1 MSDPALSLENPFRPI
16 YEFYSIAAWA
26 TSAALMGV
34 SAYVAEYPS
43 TPFLLFGA
51 ICLLMMARQ
60 IPKVVE
66 LLRVQRK
73 LDGEALQFMTREE
86 LREICK
92 ERPDSIFLGFGFN
105 WSQAQRQL
113 VHTIV
118 RSDPERLAPHGDTLM
133 GQRWMQG
140 LGKPQPI
147 FQPIDHNAGHT
158 LLAGTTRA
166 GKALPMAARIHTPQ
180 GWITMAEVKV
190 GTLVSTPDGGV
201 APVSGV
207 FPQGELDTYHLHFN
221 DGRVVEASGDH
232 LWEIHHKH
240 WNGKYKPGKSRAG
253 KATPR
258 VLTTLDLR
266 DQILRN
272 KGTFCVPFARPVAK
286 PHAELPIP
294 PYVLGVLLGDGL
306 MGKGNRLMISSA
318 DPELIARVATELS
331 SEFTIQKS
339 AGSKYDYS
347 IGLAPS
353 PDRPKSGRLPGGRY
367 VTHPLKRAV
376 VSLGLD
382 ECRSWEKFIPACY
395 LEASIEQR
403 VALLQGIMDTD
414 GTVSTRGSAS
424 ITSTS
429 LQLVQGVQQL
439 VWSLGGRA
447 VLRKRATPKYTYQG
461 EKRMGRPAY
470 KLSVE
475 LADSRMAFSLKRK
488 LERCPDGSRRKF
500 RTGLA
505 VTKIV
510 PARRTECQ
518 CIKVDHPDE
527 LFITDHYIVTHNT
540 RMLDSLITQAVFR
553 GETVIILDPKGDKDL
568 MECARQ
574 ACIADGRAEDF
585 VYFHPAFPDKSW
597 RIDPL
602 RNFNRATELASR
614 IASLIP
620 SETGADP
627 FTAFGQMQLTN
638 IANGILLIDEKPTL
652 KKILTCFEGGMPH
665 LVKSAILSYCRKTFA
680 DRGDEWEE
688 ALKRAMEGAKPDIN
702 DHATRHAR
710 FYRDYVAKHAPS
722 QELQGLISSFTHDAT
737 HYGKM
742 IASLLPVLT
751 MLTSGVLGDL
761 LSPDSEDL
769 RDPRPITDFSRAI
782 HNKQVVYIGLDSLSD
797 KFVGSAIGA
806 MFLADLTAVA
816 GDRYNYGK
824 DLQPVNIYVDEA
836 AELANDPFIAMLNKA
851 GGSKAR
857 ITVATQTL
865 GDFTSRL
872 GSDAKS
878 RMVLGNLNNVV
889 ALRLIDGPTQEY
901 ITETF
906 SKTVVRHV
914 EYSQS
919 AKAETDEPF
928 IFSGTTN
935 EALKETEV
943 ALVDPQMLGAL
954 PNLEF
959 FARISG
965 GRLVKARI
973 PILKSAA

>member
-166 GKALPMAARIHTPQ
+166 GK
-180 GWITMAEVKV
+180 
-190 GTLVSTPDGGV
+190 
-201 APVSGV
+201 
-207 FPQGELDTYHLHFN
+207 
-221 DGRVVEASGDH
+221 
-232 LWEIHHKH
+232 
-240 WNGKYKPGKSRAG
+240 
-253 KATPR
+253 
-258 VLTTLDLR
+258 
-266 DQILRN
+266 
-272 KGTFCVPFARPVAK
+272 
-286 PHAELPIP
+286 
-294 PYVLGVLLGDGL
+294 
-306 MGKGNRLMISSA
+306 
-318 DPELIARVATELS
+318 
-331 SEFTIQKS
+331 
-339 AGSKYDYS
+339 
-347 IGLAPS
+347 
-353 PDRPKSGRLPGGRY
+353 
-367 VTHPLKRAV
+367 
-376 VSLGLD
+376 
-382 ECRSWEKFIPACY
+382 
-395 LEASIEQR
+395 
-403 VALLQGIMDTD
+403 
-414 GTVSTRGSAS
+414 
-424 ITSTS
+424 
-429 LQLVQGVQQL
+429 
-439 VWSLGGRA
+439 
-447 VLRKRATPKYTYQG
+447 
-461 EKRMGRPAY
+461 
-470 KLSVE
+470 
-475 LADSRMAFSLKRK
+475 
-488 LERCPDGSRRKF
+488 
-500 RTGLA
+500 
-505 VTKIV
+505 
-510 PARRTECQ
+510 
-518 CIKVDHPDE
+518 
-527 LFITDHYIVTHNT
+527 T

-553 GETVIILDPKGDKDL
+553 SETVIILDPKGDKDL

>member
-1 MSDPALSLENPFRPI
+1 
-16 YEFYSIAAWA
+16 
-26 TSAALMGV
+26 
-34 SAYVAEYPS
+34 
-43 TPFLLFGA
+43 
-51 ICLLMMARQ
+51 
-60 IPKVVE
+60 K
-66 LLRVQRK
+66 
-73 LDGEALQFMTREE
+73 TR
-86 LREICK
+86 I
-92 ERPDSIFLGFGFN
+92 
-105 WSQAQRQL
+105 
-113 VHTIV
+113 
-118 RSDPERLAPHGDTLM
+118 
-133 GQRWMQG
+133 
-140 LGKPQPI
+140 
-147 FQPIDHNAGHT
+147 
-158 LLAGTTRA
+158 
-166 GKALPMAARIHTPQ
+166 
-180 GWITMAEVKV
+180 
-190 GTLVSTPDGGV
+190 
-201 APVSGV
+201 
-207 FPQGELDTYHLHFN
+207 
-221 DGRVVEASGDH
+221 
-232 LWEIHHKH
+232 
-240 WNGKYKPGKSRAG
+240 
-253 KATPR
+253 
-258 VLTTLDLR
+258 
-266 DQILRN
+266 
-272 KGTFCVPFARPVAK
+272 
-286 PHAELPIP
+286 
-294 PYVLGVLLGDGL
+294 
-306 MGKGNRLMISSA
+306 
-318 DPELIARVATELS
+318 
-331 SEFTIQKS
+331 
-339 AGSKYDYS
+339 
-347 IGLAPS
+347 
-353 PDRPKSGRLPGGRY
+353 
-367 VTHPLKRAV
+367 
-376 VSLGLD
+376 
-382 ECRSWEKFIPACY
+382 
-395 LEASIEQR
+395 
-403 VALLQGIMDTD
+403 
-414 GTVSTRGSAS
+414 
-424 ITSTS
+424 
-429 LQLVQGVQQL
+429 
-439 VWSLGGRA
+439 
-447 VLRKRATPKYTYQG
+447 
-461 EKRMGRPAY
+461 
-470 KLSVE
+470 
-475 LADSRMAFSLKRK
+475 
-488 LERCPDGSRRKF
+488 
-500 RTGLA
+500 
-505 VTKIV
+505 
-510 PARRTECQ
+510 
-518 CIKVDHPDE
+518 
-527 LFITDHYIVTHNT
+527 
-540 RMLDSLITQAVFR
+540 LDSLITQAVFR

-574 ACIADGRAEDF
+574 ACIADGREDDF

-627 FTAFGQMQLTN
+627 FAAFGQMQLTN

-665 LVKSAILSYCRKTFA
+665 LVKSAILAYCRKTFA
-680 DRGDEWEE
+680 ERGQEWEE

-702 DHATRHAR
+702 DQANRHAR
-710 FYRDYVAKHAPS
+710 FYRDYVSKHAPS

-769 RDPRPITDFSRAI
+769 RDKRPITDFSRAI

-872 GSDAKS
+872 GSDAKT

-889 ALRLIDGPTQEY
+889 ALRLIDGPTQDY

-935 EALKETEV
+935 ESLKETEV
-943 ALVDPQMLGAL
+943 ALVDPPMMGAL
-954 PNLEF
+954 PDLEF

-965 GRLVKARI
+965 GRLIKARI